1 MKIHKGDEKNM
12 KKMIKKTIIYKYLM
26 WQDKGNTFGSLKEN
40 EIKEI
45 TGYDLKKEELRE
57 ILVNDS
63 ERYQLVISIKDDAY
77 EEYRDN
83 YISFEEAQELSDKV
97 TTIGLTKPDYNLKKL
112 IPYVYTLI
120 DMSKEYEDEKYLKG
134 LDKKEIEI
142 TVKNENASQKNIRI
156 YDSVIE
162 QWNEFCKENKG
173 YKKQDLISQAL
184 VEFMTKYRK

>member
-1 MKIHKGDEKNM
+1 M

-97 TTIGLTKPDYNLKKL
+97 TTVGLTKPDYNLKKL